1 MAVRSSLQKFLALF
15 KELKA
20 AAGNDPSVLSEFD
33 KAPDELRA
41 ATRLNSFAKTL
52 EEEIIY
58 GPEKMIAHAPPEW
71 ASAWAEYKRSW
82 EPRLDHF
89 LMCEF
94 DPGGCPAFLLNIEK
108 RSLPRLMLSGD
119 GLASKDAV

>member
-58 GPEKMIAHAPPEW
+58 GPEKMIAHAPRNGLVRGQSISDLGNR
-71 ASAWAEYKRSW
+71 ASIT
-82 EPRLDHF
+82 L
-89 LMCEF
+89 
-94 DPGGCPAFLLNIEK
+94 
-108 RSLPRLMLSGD
+108 
-119 GLASKDAV
+119 